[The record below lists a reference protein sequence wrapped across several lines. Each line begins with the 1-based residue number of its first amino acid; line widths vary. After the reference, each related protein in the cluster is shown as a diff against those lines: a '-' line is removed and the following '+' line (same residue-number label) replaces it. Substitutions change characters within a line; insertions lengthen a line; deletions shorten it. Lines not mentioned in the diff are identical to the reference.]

1 MDLCPYPLIGGLTW
15 ACSLVHHL
23 LLHVS
28 ILGWLGARL
37 IEELMA
43 AVAGAAACICIS
55 FPYDC

>member
-1 MDLCPYPLIGGLTW
+1 MPLPLNWGSHVGY
-15 ACSLVHHL
+15 HL